1 MFDFGKITEA
11 LGGLF
16 SNSQAQVPSDVGG
29 IMELMSNAGIDPAL
43 LDGLSQDEILG
54 LLQQHGIDTN
64 LLDPGQLT
72 ELMQGNISGSLGEMA
87 QSWLSSRQS

>member
-29 IMELMSNAGIDPAL
+29 IMELSNAGIDPSL
-43 LDGLSQDEILG
+43 LDGLNQDEILG
-54 LLQQHGIDTN
+54 LLQQHGIDTS
-64 LLDPGQLT
+64 LLDPSQLT
-72 ELMQGNISGSLGEMA
+72 ELMQGNVSGSLGEMA

>member
-64 LLDPGQLT
+64 LLDPGQLS

>member
-1 MFDFGKITEA
+1 MFDFGKITDA

-16 SNSQAQVPSDVGG
+16 SNSPAQVPSDVGG
-29 IMELMSNAGIDPAL
+29 ITELLANAGIDPAL

-54 LLQQHGIDTN
+54 LLQQHGIDTS
-64 LLDPGQLT
+64 LLDPNQLT
-72 ELMQGNISGSLGEMA
+72 ELMQGNLSGSLGEMA

>member
-29 IMELMSNAGIDPAL
+29 IMELLSNAGIDPSL
-43 LDGLSQDEILG
+43 LDGLNQDEILG
-54 LLQQHGIDTN
+54 LLQQHGIDTS
-64 LLDPGQLT
+64 LLDPSQLT
-72 ELMQGNISGSLGEMA
+72 ELMQGNVSGSLGEMA

>member
-29 IMELMSNAGIDPAL
+29 IMELISNAGIDPAL
-43 LDGLSQDEILG
+43 LDGLNQDEILG
-54 LLQQHGIDTN
+54 LLQQHGIDTS
-64 LLDPGQLT
+64 LLDPSQLT
-72 ELMQGNISGSLGEMA
+72 ELMQGNVSGSLGEMA